1 MSPGF
6 PGPQNVATKPSPNG
20 RKPRK
25 SWSLLGDY
33 GDFEVYYLVAH
44 MIETHFVT
52 DLDYLVTSGV
62 LAPWLKRHHWIAD
75 Q

>member
-1 MSPGF
+1 M
-6 PGPQNVATKPSPNG
+6 VEH
-20 RKPRK
+20 RKT
-25 SWSLLGDY
+25 WSLLGDY

-44 MIETHFVT
+44 MIEANFVT
-52 DLDYLVTSGV
+52 DLDYLMTSGV